1 MPEVRCYDCDRPM
14 RVVYADARGAVVLC
28 SGCGTTLELGSLTTS
43 CGICN
48 STGHRA
54 ASCTLADEL
63 VNA

>member
-1 MPEVRCYDCDRPM
+1 M